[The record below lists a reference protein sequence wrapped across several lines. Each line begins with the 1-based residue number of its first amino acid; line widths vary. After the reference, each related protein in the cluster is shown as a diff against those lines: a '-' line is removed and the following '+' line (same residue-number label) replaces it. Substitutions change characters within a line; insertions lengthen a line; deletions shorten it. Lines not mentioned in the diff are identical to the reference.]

1 MCLIIF
7 QFKKHEKYKLIVA
20 ANRDEFYGRPAKE
33 AHFWEDEPGILA
45 GRDLLQMGTWLGMT
59 KSGRFSALTNYRDP
73 SLPEIGKVSRGA
85 LVRDSLAAAFSPED
99 FLKSVNPE
107 SYTGF
112 NILLGDPD
120 NLYYYSN
127 LHQEIVEIEPGTHG
141 LSNHLLNTPWPK
153 VIKGKKS
160 LESYLDNA
168 KTVDPDALFEL
179 LRDSEEADD
188 ANLPDSGVGLEF
200 ERMLSPMFIKS
211 PEYGTRSATVVLIDY
226 DNNVTFAERT
236 YEKGEFS
243 NQQLFTFTIQK
254 N

>member
-226 DNNVTFAERT
+226 DNHVTFAERT

-243 NQQLFTFTIQK
+243 NQQLFTFTIQQK
-254 N
+254 

>member
-153 VIKGKKS
+153 VVKGKKS

>member
-85 LVRDSLAAAFSPED
+85 LVRDSLATAFSPED

>member
-243 NQQLFTFTIQK
+243 NQQLFTFTIQQK
-254 N
+254 